1 MTKKIF
7 ESTYQVRFDDVDAF
21 QHLNNM
27 KYLRIFFT
35 EREDHE
41 MLQIGFDMYQYQA
54 ETKKNWVI
62 GMNQIAYFRPVVLM
76 EKVVV
81 QSTILEWNPTDY
93 LMEMY
98 MWNVEKTHM
107 KALFWCRMIHFDFT
121 THKRAAHD
129 DFLNNKLGIYVNP
142 LPQQMTFEERV
153 KTIRKKVI

>member
-35 EREDHE
+35 ERENHE
-41 MLQIGFDMYQYQA
+41 MQQLGFDMYDYQ
-54 ETKKNWVI
+54 EKTKKNWVI
-62 GMNQIAYFRPVVLM
+62 GMNQIAYFRPVLLM

-81 QSTILEWNPTDY
+81 QSTIIEWNETDV

-98 MWNVEKTHM
+98 MWDETKTKM
-107 KALFWCRMIHFDFT
+107 KALFWCRMIHFDFE
-121 THKRAAHD
+121 THKRTSHD
-129 DFLNNKLGIYVNP
+129 DFLNKKIGVYVNP
-142 LPQQMTFEERV
+142 LPHPMTFEERV
-153 KTIRKKVI
+153 KTIKKRV